1 MKNLEMFYIFNIYD
15 FCLHLMVIVL
25 EEGTHSGE
33 ETNSSITGK
42 LFDQVSTRSRL
53 ISIDSVLFLHF

>member
-33 ETNSSITGK
+33 ETNSSIK